1 MREFTF
7 GQYYPEDSVMHRLD
21 ARVKI
26 VMTIAFMVGI
36 FLVKNFVGFIL
47 PIIFLAAEIIL
58 SKVPFKYVLK
68 TLKPIVFLIVFTAIL
83 NLLFYST
90 GEIIWEFYFIKIRD
104 EALVFCG
111 FMALR
116 LVLLVLGSSLM
127 TLTTQPV
134 ELTDGIESLMSPLK
148 VIKFPVHEL
157 ALIMSIAL
165 RFIPTLTDEADR
177 IIRAQKARGADFE
190 SGNVFARAKSLIP
203 ILIPLL
209 VSSFRRADELADA
222 MDARCYGGNV
232 KRTKYKVFK
241 IRFADIVALVLTALL
256 IAAICVLNALIAK
269 GVIVLP

>member
-7 GQYYPEDSVMHRLD
+7 GQYYPENSIIHRLD

-26 VMTIAFMVGI
+26 VMTIAFMVAI
-36 FLVKNFVGFIL
+36 FLVEDFIGFLI
-47 PIIFLAAEIIL
+47 PIAFLAVEIAL

-68 TLKPIVFLIVFTAIL
+68 TLKPIVFLVVFTAIL
-83 NLLFYST
+83 NLLFYTS

-116 LVLLVLGSSLM
+116 LILLVMGSSVM

-134 ELTDGIESLMSPLK
+134 ELSDGIESLMSPLK
-148 VIKFPVHEL
+148 LVKFPVHEL

-165 RFIPTLTDEADR
+165 RFIPTLTEEADR

-190 SGNVFARAKSLIP
+190 SGNIFAKAKSLIP

-222 MDARCYGGNV
+222 MDARCYGGSA
-232 KRTKYKVFK
+232 KRTKYKVFR
-241 IRFADIVALVLTALL
+241 IRFADIVALVLTAAL
-256 IAAICVLNALIAK
+256 IAAIVVLNSLIAN
-269 GVIVLP
+269 GVIVF